1 MKLKCLIFDFDGTIA
16 DTYDIVFEILREI
29 FHRRGVKV
37 PKDRK
42 EPRSM
47 GAREK
52 MREYK
57 VSRKSIV
64 LLTRACRRHLK
75 KKMKTVKTFPRLKNI
90 LKKLKKKYRLGM
102 VTSNSRENVEIFLKN
117 NGLNEVFDFIET
129 GNPLFGKHRRLRKA
143 IKKQGYKKSEVIYV
157 GDETRDIKAAK
168 KVGIKI
174 VAVGWG
180 YESMSC
186 LNKGKPNHLITKPER
201 LLKIV

>member
-16 DTYDIVFEILREI
+16 DTYSIIFEIISEI
-29 FHRRGVKV
+29 FHKRGVKI

-52 MREYK
+52 MRKYK
-57 VSRKSIV
+57 ISRRTVV
-64 LLTRACRRHLK
+64 LLTRVCRRHLK
-75 KKMKTVKTFPRLKNI
+75 KKIKTVKTFPRLKNV
-90 LKKLKKKYRLGM
+90 LKKLKKKYRLGI
-102 VTSNSRENVEIFLKN
+102 VTSNSKNNVKIFLKN

-129 GNPLFGKHRRLRKA
+129 GNPLFGKHRRLKKA
-143 IKKQGYKKSEVIYV
+143 VKRHGYKKSEVIYV

-168 KVGIKI
+168 KVGVKI
-174 VAVGWG
+174 VAVSWG
-180 YESMSC
+180 YESISC
-186 LNKGKPNHLITKPER
+186 LNKGKPNYLITKPER